1 MAELSVIVVGAG
13 LGGLC
18 LAQGLRRAG
27 IDCAVYERDES
38 SAVRWQGYRIHVD
51 TEGDAALQATLPA
64 DLHALFRATS
74 GVSSSETPV
83 FDEQLNRVG
92 GRENPGPIHL
102 NVNRL
107 TLRQILLSGIED
119 RVKYGKRFTRYETCA
134 DGRVTA
140 FFADGTEVRGDVL
153 VGADGVGSA
162 VRAQYLPHAPVVDTG
177 VRMLYGKIPLT
188 AQTRELFDES
198 MFAVFSVIGGPDKT
212 MLGVAP
218 VEYPEPVAQACAR
231 LAPAVRL
238 QDHENYMTCAFGA
251 RKELFVQSD
260 DELRALSGE
269 ELQALVLEKIKGW
282 HPRTRA
288 MVESCDTGTL
298 FSLVI
303 RTSVPIPPWETTNVT
318 LLGDAIHAMSP
329 AAGVGA
335 NTALHDASLLA
346 AALADGPVL
355 EALRGYEEE
364 MVEHGFA
371 AVRLSTD
378 NGRRFL
384 NQDPLPVA

>member
-1 MAELSVIVVGAG
+1 MADLSVIVVGAG

-18 LAQGLRRAG
+18 LAQGLRQAG

-38 SAVRWQGYRIHVD
+38 PAVRWQGYRIHIN

-64 DLHALFRATS
+64 NLHALFRATS
-74 GVSSSETPV
+74 GVPIQETPA

-92 GRENPGPIHL
+92 ERDNPGPVHL

-119 RVKYGKRFTRYETCA
+119 HVHYGKRLTRYETGA

-140 FFADGTEVRGDVL
+140 FFADGTEAYGDVL
-153 VGADGVGSA
+153 VGADGIGSA
-162 VRAQYLPHAPVVDTG
+162 VRAQYLPHASVVDTG
-177 VRMLYGKIPLT
+177 LRTLYGKIPLT
-188 AQTRELFDES
+188 ARTRGLFDES
-198 MFAVFSVIGGPDKT
+198 MYAVFAMIAGPDKS

-231 LAPAVRL
+231 LAPGVRL
-238 QDHENYMTCAFGA
+238 QDHEDYMTCSFMG

-260 DELRALSGE
+260 EELRELSGE
-269 ELQALVLEKIKGW
+269 ELQALVLAKTKDW
-282 HPRTRA
+282 HPRVRA
-288 MVESCDTGTL
+288 MVENIAPESL

-303 RTSVPIPPWETTNVT
+303 RTSVPIEPWETTTVT

-355 EALRGYEEE
+355 ESLRRYEKE

-384 NQDPLPVA
+384 GQDPLPVS